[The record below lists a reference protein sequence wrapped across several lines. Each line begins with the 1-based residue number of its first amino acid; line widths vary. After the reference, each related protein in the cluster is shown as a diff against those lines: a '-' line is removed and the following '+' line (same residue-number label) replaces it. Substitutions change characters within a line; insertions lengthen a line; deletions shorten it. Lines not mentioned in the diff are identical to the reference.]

1 MENQVIT
8 ELIEKENLYQYK
20 IIDASVN
27 HSEELQSKLK
37 NALRL
42 GNEFKS
48 KTNITFMTE
57 EGPKRIETTVWSLT
71 DKYLQIKGGIL
82 LPLSSLI
89 AIDY

>member
-1 MENQVIT
+1 MENQMVV
-8 ELIEKENLYQYK
+8 ELIDKENLYQYK
-20 IIDASVN
+20 IIEASTD
-27 HSEELQSKLK
+27 HSLELQSKLK

-48 KTNITFMTE
+48 KTSITFMTQ

-82 LPLSSLI
+82 LPLKSLI
-89 AIDY
+89 TIEY

>member
-1 MENQVIT
+1 MENQVVT
-8 ELIEKENLYQYK
+8 ELIAKEDLYQYK
-20 IIDASVN
+20 IIDAPID
-27 HSEELQSKLK
+27 HSLELRGKLQ

-48 KTNITFMTE
+48 KTSITFMTQS
-57 EGPKRIETTVWSLT
+57 GPKRIETTVWSLT

-82 LPLSSLI
+82 LPVSSLI